1 MFGPFVVKNVCKE
14 LKWYGALY
22 TCLSSR
28 VIHIEMTYLLNTD
41 LFIMCL
47 KRFISQKRNVRLIR
61 SNNGL
66 NFTGASAELIQAFQE
81 MNHSGISNYLE
92 EHGGEWINWKRNP
105 PFAGNIGRVWEWQI
119 QSAIMVLSSLLKTH
133 GRSLTDESLQTQLVE
148 VDAVANSRPLKQII
162 NGMTSWIPL
171 RLINL
176 LTMKSKIVM
185 PPPGGFASPDR

>member
-1 MFGPFVVKNVCKE
+1 MSEEAPFILCGIDMFGPFVMKNVCKE

-92 EHGGEWINWKRNP
+92 EHGGEWINWKRNS
-105 PFAGNIGRVWEWQI
+105 PFAGNIGRVWE
-119 QSAIMVLSSLLKTH
+119 
-133 GRSLTDESLQTQLVE
+133 
-148 VDAVANSRPLKQII
+148 
-162 NGMTSWIPL
+162 
-171 RLINL
+171 
-176 LTMKSKIVM
+176 
-185 PPPGGFASPDR
+185 